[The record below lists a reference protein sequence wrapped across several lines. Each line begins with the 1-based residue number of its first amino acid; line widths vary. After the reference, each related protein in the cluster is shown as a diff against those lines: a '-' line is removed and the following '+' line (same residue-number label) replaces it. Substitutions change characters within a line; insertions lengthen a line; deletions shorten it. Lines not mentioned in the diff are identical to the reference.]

1 MTNTNTPDLLAELKN
16 EQKQV
21 KAILRALGNLPVE
34 ARQRTLAYVEGKLPA
49 IPAPQEFGVANPP
62 APIDPAAD
70 PRA

>member
-34 ARQRTLAYVEGKLPA
+34 ARQRTLAYVEGKLLA
-49 IPAPQEFGVANPP
+49 IPAPDEAPATTPP
-62 APIDPAAD
+62 AAAG
-70 PRA
+70 A